1 MTNLSTAIEKCL
13 AAQPDQSARD
23 LVRTLASEGIYAD
36 KSSVNSELYR
46 HCNSRFVR
54 VEGTPPTWRCKAP
67 ANATWPREAV
77 ITVTTPA
84 ASGSTPLPKK
94 KLPSRSK
101 VEWNLRALRQALVK
115 LLATTLAIK
124 PHAGPATPDI
134 ALYEWQR
141 QALDAWKDAR
151 HRGVV
156 EAVTGTGKT
165 RVGMV
170 AIRDSLNLGGCAHI
184 LVPTIDLQ
192 DQWFREL
199 EDRLPGLAIG
209 KRGNSHDATF
219 PSHHVV
225 VSVVNSAR
233 DYDVGLVP
241 PHSVLVADEC
251 HRYGADANAR
261 ALHEAFP
268 RRLGLTATY
277 GREDDGNERNLD
289 PYFGDTCF
297 RMGYEQAIQDEVTAH
312 FKVALVGVDFPSE
325 QEKIEYEAAARE
337 SGLARKWLTESGWAA
352 SEPFGEFMKDVSA
365 LSENTPRRT
374 GTRDQYAAVN
384 KARTYLAAFSQKRR
398 ILAETEA
405 KVDALEELAPCI
417 HAAARTIVFTET
429 IEAAQ
434 SAADILCRAG
444 IATKAIHSQL
454 DKPDRKQV
462 LAAFAA
468 GSLHAITAPKVLD
481 EGIDVPEAD
490 LAIIFATSKTRRQMV
505 QRMGRVLRR
514 KKDGRLARFIL
525 LYVEGTTEAPENGAH
540 ESFLDEITEVADDV
554 RAFDS
559 ETEWDEI
566 IEYVNDFV
574 GSPGQPPPR
583 MAR

>member
-1 MTNLSTAIEKCL
+1 
-13 AAQPDQSARD
+13 
-23 LVRTLASEGIYAD
+23 
-36 KSSVNSELYR
+36 
-46 HCNSRFVR
+46 
-54 VEGTPPTWRCKAP
+54 
-67 ANATWPREAV
+67 
-77 ITVTTPA
+77 
-84 ASGSTPLPKK
+84 
-94 KLPSRSK
+94 
-101 VEWNLRALRQALVK
+101 
-115 LLATTLAIK
+115 
-124 PHAGPATPDI
+124 
-134 ALYEWQR
+134 
-141 QALDAWKDAR
+141 
-151 HRGVV
+151 
-156 EAVTGTGKT
+156 
-165 RVGMV
+165 
-170 AIRDSLNLGGCAHI
+170 
-184 LVPTIDLQ
+184 
-192 DQWFREL
+192 
-199 EDRLPGLAIG
+199 
-209 KRGNSHDATF
+209 
-219 PSHHVV
+219 
-225 VSVVNSAR
+225 
-233 DYDVGLVP
+233 
-241 PHSVLVADEC
+241 
-251 HRYGADANAR
+251 
-261 ALHEAFP
+261 
-268 RRLGLTATY
+268 
-277 GREDDGNERNLD
+277 
-289 PYFGDTCF
+289 
-297 RMGYEQAIQDEVTAH
+297 
-312 FKVALVGVDFPSE
+312 
-325 QEKIEYEAAARE
+325 
-337 SGLARKWLTESGWAA
+337 
-352 SEPFGEFMKDVSA
+352 MKDVSA

-462 LAAFAA
+462 LAAFAT

-540 ESFLDEITEVADDV
+540 ESFLNEITEVADDV
-554 RAFDS
+554 QAFNS

>member
-1 MTNLSTAIEKCL
+1 
-13 AAQPDQSARD
+13 
-23 LVRTLASEGIYAD
+23 
-36 KSSVNSELYR
+36 
-46 HCNSRFVR
+46 
-54 VEGTPPTWRCKAP
+54 
-67 ANATWPREAV
+67 
-77 ITVTTPA
+77 
-84 ASGSTPLPKK
+84 
-94 KLPSRSK
+94 
-101 VEWNLRALRQALVK
+101 
-115 LLATTLAIK
+115 
-124 PHAGPATPDI
+124 
-134 ALYEWQR
+134 
-141 QALDAWKDAR
+141 
-151 HRGVV
+151 
-156 EAVTGTGKT
+156 
-165 RVGMV
+165 
-170 AIRDSLNLGGCAHI
+170 
-184 LVPTIDLQ
+184 
-192 DQWFREL
+192 
-199 EDRLPGLAIG
+199 
-209 KRGNSHDATF
+209 
-219 PSHHVV
+219 
-225 VSVVNSAR
+225 
-233 DYDVGLVP
+233 
-241 PHSVLVADEC
+241 
-251 HRYGADANAR
+251 
-261 ALHEAFP
+261 
-268 RRLGLTATY
+268 
-277 GREDDGNERNLD
+277 
-289 PYFGDTCF
+289 
-297 RMGYEQAIQDEVTAH
+297 
-312 FKVALVGVDFPSE
+312 
-325 QEKIEYEAAARE
+325 
-337 SGLARKWLTESGWAA
+337 
-352 SEPFGEFMKDVSA
+352 
-365 LSENTPRRT
+365 
-374 GTRDQYAAVN
+374 VN

-559 ETEWDEI
+559 ETKWDEI
-566 IEYVNDFV
+566 IEYVNDFAV
-574 GSPGQPPPR
+574 TQGQPPPR